1 MLTPNGDGINDAID
15 LEYTLF
21 QLPEAVPV
29 FIEVYSLDGRL
40 LLRREMGRQHFGPQQ
55 LRWDGRD
62 EMGALLPPGLYLLAV
77 ALEAG
82 TATDRILR
90 PVGIAY

>member
-1 MLTPNGDGINDAID
+1 
-15 LEYTLF
+15 
-21 QLPEAVPV
+21 VPV
-29 FIEVYSLDGRL
+29 SIEVYSLDGRL
-40 LLRREMGRQHFGPQQ
+40 LLQRKMGRQHFGPQQ

-62 EMGALLPPGLYLLAV
+62 EVGSLLRPGLYLLAV

-82 TATDRILR
+82 AATDRVLR